1 MIVVDASVLLMV
13 VAHSDGVFDQAT
25 ARLNGEVSAA
35 PHVIDLE
42 TTNALKRLERF
53 ELLDPESAKSAVADL
68 LLMPILRY
76 GHRPLLARSWE
87 LRRNLSIY
95 DASYVALAELLD
107 APLVTA
113 DSAFTKAPGIQC
125 EVELLTP

>member
-1 MIVVDASVLLMV
+1 MIVVDASVLLFA
-13 VAHSDGVFDQAT
+13 VAYSGGIFDRAT
-25 ARLNGEVSAA
+25 ERLNEETSAA
-35 PHVIDLE
+35 PHLIDLE
-42 TTNALKRLERF
+42 TTNALKRLER
-53 ELLDPESAKSAVADL
+53 LKVLDPEAAQSAVADVF
-68 LLMPILRY
+68 LMPVLRY
-76 GHRPLLARSWE
+76 DHRPLLARSWE

-113 DSAFTKAPGIQC
+113 DSAFTKAPGIRC